1 MNQNESFIVSELA
14 VKCKSKTELYNLL
27 AREGKIYLPPKQDA
41 TQSYLRD
48 IMLGNKFYLNCS
60 QVVVIKVPQ
69 FKGLRV
75 KEIIKFASNHIEI
88 AKLLPK
94 YSYEKEPNRE
104 WLCNVVNSL
113 LTREFNEFIESKE
126 NIRKQVLIQSQNIS
140 IAAKPE
146 FIKIFKNSESISN
159 SKGKSHFLA
168 RMPKPTKDQ
177 NKIRQLEEEK
187 KDSYYK
193 EKVFKLEIEELKTKM
208 QKLEDDKKDTEE
220 NIENLSKLYEM
231 GVIDENGEFIDNKMD

>member
-1 MNQNESFIVSELA
+1 M
-14 VKCKSKTELYNLL
+14 
-27 AREGKIYLPPKQDA
+27 
-41 TQSYLRD
+41 
-48 IMLGNKFYLNCS
+48 
-60 QVVVIKVPQ
+60 
-69 FKGLRV
+69 
-75 KEIIKFASNHIEI
+75 
-88 AKLLPK
+88 
-94 YSYEKEPNRE
+94 
-104 WLCNVVNSL
+104 
-113 LTREFNEFIESKE
+113 LTREFNEFIESKV
-126 NIRKQVLIQSQNIS
+126 NIRKQELIQSQNIS

-208 QKLEDDKKDTEE
+208 QKLEDDKKDAED
-220 NIENLSKLYEM
+220 NIEKLSKLYEM

>member
-1 MNQNESFIVSELA
+1 MNQNESFTVSELA

-69 FKGLRV
+69 YKGLRV

-88 AKLLPK
+88 AKFLPK

-104 WLCNVVNSL
+104 WLCNVANSL
-113 LTREFNEFIESKE
+113 LTREFNEFIESKV
-126 NIRKQVLIQSQNIS
+126 NIRKQELIQSQNIS

-168 RMPKPTKDQ
+168 RMPKTTKDQ
-177 NKIRQLEEEK
+177 IKLDSLKRRRRIATTRK
-187 KDSYYK
+187 K
-193 EKVFKLEIEELKTKM
+193 LL
-208 QKLEDDKKDTEE
+208 
-220 NIENLSKLYEM
+220 N
-231 GVIDENGEFIDNKMD
+231 

>member
-1 MNQNESFIVSELA
+1 MQNF
-14 VKCKSKTELYNLL
+14 
-27 AREGKIYLPPKQDA
+27 
-41 TQSYLRD
+41 
-48 IMLGNKFYLNCS
+48 
-60 QVVVIKVPQ
+60 
-69 FKGLRV
+69 
-75 KEIIKFASNHIEI
+75 
-88 AKLLPK
+88 LPK

-113 LTREFNEFIESKE
+113 LTREFNEFIESKV
-126 NIRKQVLIQSQNIS
+126 NIRKQELIQSQNIS

-208 QKLEDDKKDTEE
+208 QKLEDDKKDAEN
-220 NIENLSKLYEM
+220 NIEKLSKLYEM